1 MFDFDYTFHWITVW
15 NVLPEMLSAAMVTLE
30 VAVIS
35 MIVGLIIA
43 IFLSLGKDSTNELFR
58 TPAVIWIEIA
68 RNTPALFQIY
78 MAYFGLGA
86 FGIHLSPYI
95 AVLAALI
102 FNNAGYLAETLRGG
116 FAAIPS
122 TQMSASRSLGM
133 TQFQTY
139 RHIIL
144 PQVLRLVYHP
154 MTNQMIWAIL
164 MTSLGTLVGML
175 ELTGKTDQLQSLSF
189 RTFEFYLV
197 AAVMYFAIA
206 KFVLLGSKLLSYKLF
221 KGDVS

>member
-1 MFDFDYTFHWITVW
+1 MFEFDYTFHWITVW
-15 NVLPEMLSAAMVTLE
+15 NVLPEMLSAAVVTLE
-30 VAVIS
+30 VAILS
-35 MIVGLIIA
+35 IVLGLIIA
-43 IFLSLGKDSTNELFR
+43 IFLSLGKESENEFAR
-58 TPAVIWIEIA
+58 TTSIIWIEIA

-86 FGIHLSPYI
+86 FGIHLSPYV
-95 AVLAALI
+95 AVLLALT

-116 FAAIPS
+116 FASIPN

-133 TQFQTY
+133 SKLQTY
-139 RHIIL
+139 WYIIL
-144 PQVLRLVYHP
+144 PQVLRKVYHP
-154 MTNQMIWAIL
+154 MTNQIIWAIL

-197 AAVMYFAIA
+197 AAVMYFVMA
-206 KFVLLGSKLLSYKLF
+206 KGILLASKLLSYKLF
-221 KGDVS
+221 RGDA

>member
-15 NVLPEMLSAAMVTLE
+15 NVFPEMLSAALITLE
-30 VAVIS
+30 VAILS
-35 MIVGLIIA
+35 MILGLIIA
-43 IFLSLGKDSTNELFR
+43 IFLSLGKESDNELAR
-58 TPAVIWIEIA
+58 TPSVIWIELA

-78 MAYFGLGA
+78 MMYFGLGA
-86 FGIHLSPYI
+86 FGIHLSPYL
-95 AVLAALI
+95 AVLAALT

-116 FAAIPS
+116 FASIPN

-133 TQFQTY
+133 TKFQTY
-139 RHIIL
+139 RYIIL
-144 PQVLRLVYHP
+144 PQVLRKVYHP

-197 AAVMYFAIA
+197 TAAMYFVIA
-206 KFVLLGSKLLSYKLF
+206 KGVLLGSKLLAYKLF
-221 KGDVS
+221 RGDA

>member
-1 MFDFDYTFHWITVW
+1 MFEFDYTFHWITVW
-15 NVLPEMLSAAMVTLE
+15 NVFPEMLSAALVTIE

-35 MIVGLIIA
+35 MVVGLFFA
-43 IFLSLGKDSTNELFR
+43 VFLSLGKDSTNELYR
-58 TPAVIWIEIA
+58 TPSIIWIEIA

-86 FGIHLSPYI
+86 FGIHLSPYL
-95 AVLAALI
+95 AVMAALI

-116 FAAIPS
+116 FASIPH
-122 TQMSASRSLGM
+122 TQMASSRSLGM
-133 TQFQTY
+133 TQFQAY
-139 RHIIL
+139 RYIIL
-144 PQVLRLVYHP
+144 PQVFKVVYHP
-154 MTNQMIWAIL
+154 MTNQMIWSIL

-197 AAVMYFAIA
+197 AALMYFVIA
-206 KFVLLGSKLLSYKLF
+206 KGTLLLAKLLAHKLF
-221 KGDVS
+221 KGDA